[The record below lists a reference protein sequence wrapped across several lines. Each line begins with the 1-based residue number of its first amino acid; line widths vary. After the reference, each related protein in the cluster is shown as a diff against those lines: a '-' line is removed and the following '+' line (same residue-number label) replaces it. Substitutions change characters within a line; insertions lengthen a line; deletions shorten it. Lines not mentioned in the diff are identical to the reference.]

1 MRLNIA
7 FLTLLSVA
15 TLALGLALREFP
27 LARGGDLLARG
38 VVFAAAPVLIAA
50 VALLLRIV
58 SRVDQVRRSGKV
70 SES

>member
-1 MRLNIA
+1 MRINIA
-7 FLTLLSVA
+7 FFTLLSLA
-15 TLALGLALREFP
+15 TLALGLELREFP
-27 LARGGDLLARG
+27 LAREGDLLARI
-38 VVFAAAPVLIAA
+38 VIFAAGPVLVVA